1 MHEMNMHNSQLTG
14 KRSVHLYLGNR
25 YILNKRRIDSK
36 YKKIMNKLLITMAS
50 QGVVNKKYVM

>member
-1 MHEMNMHNSQLTG
+1 MNMHNSQLTG
-14 KRSVHLYLGNR
+14 KRSVHLYLGDR

-50 QGVVNKKYVM
+50 QGVVNKKYII